1 MSGGLTAQQQIHS
14 RKYDVKLV
22 ELIDISISAS
32 IILSFDLIGDETG
45 KDGAQAF
52 FMGKI
57 CWLLTNLQFQFDLG
71 RVVVMDGNVSN
82 NKHYNMSM
90 TSPATGSLSVSV
102 PGGDTQILLVVA
114 AVPEYFKSHQTYGYQ
129 VNIKSTL
136 TTTSTPETTTT
147 AYTTES
153 TEGFRHLKNTC

>member
-1 MSGGLTAQQQIHS
+1 MSGGLTAQKQIHS

-57 CWLLTNLQFQFDLG
+57 G
-71 RVVVMDGNVSN
+71 
-82 NKHYNMSM
+82 
-90 TSPATGSLSVSV
+90 
-102 PGGDTQILLVVA
+102 
-114 AVPEYFKSHQTYGYQ
+114 
-129 VNIKSTL
+129 
-136 TTTSTPETTTT
+136 
-147 AYTTES
+147 
-153 TEGFRHLKNTC
+153 